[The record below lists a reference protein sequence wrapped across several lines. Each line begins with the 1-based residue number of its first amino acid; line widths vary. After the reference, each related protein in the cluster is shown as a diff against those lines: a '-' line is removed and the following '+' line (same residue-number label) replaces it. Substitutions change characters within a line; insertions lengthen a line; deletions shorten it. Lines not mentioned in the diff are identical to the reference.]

1 MKKTI
6 KRTVLL
12 FAAILF
18 LFAASCSS
26 AESSSEEVF
35 DTDLYSVDK
44 NVNLDGFEYKI
55 RFYDHYV
62 PEDGSLFGYRQSTEF
77 NDAVIKRIKD
87 VENAFNCKIVPS
99 NGPGADLDSNILAIL
114 ISGQSFY
121 DTVLSSSWNLRPII
135 ESGSFEPLSQVS
147 DIIDYTDSAKWG
159 NWRLL
164 EQSVWDGDI
173 YGVVPVQWPGMA
185 VTGGWMFVFNERM
198 AELLGQPD
206 PREYIEDK
214 SWSREKLGEMM
225 LTYTTNDLSHPL
237 KALLVY
243 EGHFY
248 DTALRANKAQTYKL
262 VDGKYVSGYH
272 TPEGLDALKWS
283 DDFLHV
289 DYADCTYQPC
299 PGDSERNAIFIN
311 EDVAMFLSHV
321 SNIFG
326 ANSEIPFEVENYCVL
341 PMPNGPEREK
351 RNLPYTTAFERVHAN
366 MFFPINGNL
375 DYSALIANT
384 LFEPLDGFGEEELK
398 AYYLRYYYHD
408 ERDYDLAKEVF
419 ENGRYTFLSDGFRAP
434 VVEALYGN
442 HTRTVAEVL
451 DATEESQNERV
462 LKYIVPTVES
472 LEEIFGAE
480 ALENN

>member
-6 KRTVLL
+6 ERTVLL

-44 NVNLDGFEYKI
+44 NV
-55 RFYDHYV
+55 
-62 PEDGSLFGYRQSTEF
+62 
-77 NDAVIKRIKD
+77 
-87 VENAFNCKIVPS
+87 
-99 NGPGADLDSNILAIL
+99 
-114 ISGQSFY
+114 
-121 DTVLSSSWNLRPII
+121 
-135 ESGSFEPLSQVS
+135 
-147 DIIDYTDSAKWG
+147 
-159 NWRLL
+159 
-164 EQSVWDGDI
+164 
-173 YGVVPVQWPGMA
+173 
-185 VTGGWMFVFNERM
+185 
-198 AELLGQPD
+198 
-206 PREYIEDK
+206 
-214 SWSREKLGEMM
+214 
-225 LTYTTNDLSHPL
+225 
-237 KALLVY
+237 
-243 EGHFY
+243 
-248 DTALRANKAQTYKL
+248 
-262 VDGKYVSGYH
+262 
-272 TPEGLDALKWS
+272 
-283 DDFLHV
+283 
-289 DYADCTYQPC
+289 
-299 PGDSERNAIFIN
+299 
-311 EDVAMFLSHV
+311 
-321 SNIFG
+321 
-326 ANSEIPFEVENYCVL
+326 
-341 PMPNGPEREK
+341 
-351 RNLPYTTAFERVHAN
+351 
-366 MFFPINGNL
+366 NL